1 MVKETMLTEKDDIEI
16 VEVKTKNGT
25 SQKTSQKTEETENGN
40 GEDDGDDDIISISS
54 VKPTSDKW

>member
-16 VEVKTKNGT
+16 VEVKSKNGT
-25 SQKTSQKTEETENGN
+25 PQKTEETENGD